1 MKKIPAS
8 FHRYVVSG
16 PKPTIDAILA
26 LLRDHAFKTGDFGK
40 PDEVEYGWSG
50 GDHVLDAEFSFDHN
64 VFGDVLVFGLRIDT
78 NKPPGSLKT
87 AYLAQECQALAAG
100 NPSGFI
106 SKAQKRNAKETVAR
120 KLEDEIRSGQHRR
133 SKVVPVLWDLAAGT
147 VYSTAKGGSDD
158 KLREIFARSFSVEL
172 EHLTAGSSACR
183 LLDTAGRRRDYEDM
197 QPTRF
202 VRGPEGEGQQPEY
215 PWVAKGVE
223 PKEFLGNEFLLWL
236 WLWHLADTLMGSIPV
251 AGPLRKYDVFFDRTL
266 ELDCAY
272 GQTGRD
278 ALRGDRPTKMPE
290 AHDALKSGKLP
301 RKAGLIIS
309 VAGEQFSLAL
319 SADGLSISSLKL
331 PEVEADGEREL
342 FEGRLAHLRTIA
354 AAVDAL
360 FAFFLAD
367 RADHAWETRVAGIRK
382 WVVAAK
388 CAKAVA

>member
-133 SKVVPVLWDLAAGT
+133 SKVVPVLWDLAAG
-147 VYSTAKGGSDD
+147 ASDRGV
-158 KLREIFARSFSVEL
+158 LRVPAAGHRGPAPGLRGHAAHALRARP
-172 EHLTAGSSACR
+172 
-183 LLDTAGRRRDYEDM
+183 GRR
-197 QPTRF
+197 
-202 VRGPEGEGQQPEY
+202 GP
-215 PWVAKGVE
+215 
-223 PKEFLGNEFLLWL
+223 
-236 WLWHLADTLMGSIPV
+236 
-251 AGPLRKYDVFFDRTL
+251 
-266 ELDCAY
+266 
-272 GQTGRD
+272 
-278 ALRGDRPTKMPE
+278 
-290 AHDALKSGKLP
+290 
-301 RKAGLIIS
+301 
-309 VAGEQFSLAL
+309 
-319 SADGLSISSLKL
+319 
-331 PEVEADGEREL
+331 
-342 FEGRLAHLRTIA
+342 A
-354 AAVDAL
+354 A
-360 FAFFLAD
+360 
-367 RADHAWETRVAGIRK
+367 
-382 WVVAAK
+382 
-388 CAKAVA
+388 